1 MTDDRPWVKTQTEP
15 CEECRFDPTDLGP
28 EDVAAAV
35 RDLGRKY
42 RMPLSRFLPG
52 EDGDALLRTRSAP
65 DVWSPLE
72 YACHV
77 RDVLA
82 VFAER
87 TQRTL
92 VEDDPDYGWW
102 DHEAAVTDEDYNG
115 QDPPAVADALTANA
129 EAYAAVLDTVP
140 FSGWKRT
147 GRRRGGEPF
156 TVLGLARFAIHE
168 GRHHLLDVG
177 RGTRAARGR

>member
-28 EDVAAAV
+28 GDVAGAV

-42 RMPLSRFLPG
+42 RAPLSRFLPG
-52 EDGDALLRTRSAP
+52 EDGAALVRTRSDPA
-65 DVWSPLE
+65 VWSPLE

-77 RDVLA
+77 RDVLG

-87 TQRTL
+87 TRRTL

-102 DHEAAVTDEDYNG
+102 DHEAAVVDEGYNEH
-115 QDPPAVADALTANA
+115 DPGTVADALAANA
-129 EAYAAVLDTVP
+129 EAFAAVLETVP
-140 FSGWKRT
+140 ADGWDRT

-156 TVLGLARFAIHE
+156 TVLGLARFAVHE

-177 RGTRAARGR
+177 RGLRTARGR